1 VIDNPRHSAS
11 GCYDA
16 NYQSY
21 LTVSE
26 AVRRSRYLAALPP
39 LPVSC
44 AELDGELTSMPII
57 FEDQYQDV
65 AEFARR
71 RSGANRKAGS
81 GTEMKSRRH
90 LSVMKINGSQ
100 HLLVLCTQSVVR
112 VFFQIQR

>member
-1 VIDNPRHSAS
+1 LGILLNFFGSQVKRFAEAFFVIDNPRHSAS

-21 LTVSE
+21 LAVSE

-81 GTEMKSRRH
+81 GT
-90 LSVMKINGSQ
+90 
-100 HLLVLCTQSVVR
+100 
-112 VFFQIQR
+112 